1 MNATDDDAYT
11 RVVHTRE
18 EAHQVIT
25 LAYGA
30 AKVLIQ
36 DGKRVRITVAEEV
49 DSLSARQRR
58 FLHGVVLPQIAEQV
72 RMPDGTRYVAEVWKT
87 YFRGLFLPDRWVVEK
102 RPRWDAKKGRM
113 VLPKRA
119 TPHRERVST
128 ESLSVKQYSR
138 LIDQVLAHAAT
149 ELGVEF
155 RFLADERE
163 AVRYVAPK
171 RVMKKQPEAETC

>member
-1 MNATDDDAYT
+1 MTLDNDTYT
-11 RVVHTRE
+11 RVAHTRE

-25 LAYGA
+25 LAYTA

-36 DGKRVRITVAEEV
+36 DGKRVRVTVAEEV

-58 FLHGVVLPQIAEQV
+58 FLHGPALGQIAEQV
-72 RMPDGTRYVAEVWKT
+72 RMPDGTRYVAEVWKE
-87 YFRGLFLPDRWVVEK
+87 YFRGLFLPDKWVSK
-102 RPRWDAKKGRM
+102 KQPRWDAKAGRM
-113 VLPKRA
+113 VIPKRA
-119 TPHRERVST
+119 TPHRERQST

-155 RFLADERE
+155 RFNADERE
-163 AVRYVAPK
+163 AVRYVPPK
-171 RVMKKQPEAETC
+171 RVKKAEAQEVETC